1 VSGLRRAALFLL
13 WFFIF
18 LWPVSAVAAQ
28 TTSQPMAGGDSSGR
42 LPVSLG
48 KPAGCDWS
56 NGRALNS
63 GSYPEDLVIVGEAN
77 CPTEAAWGNSVAYG
91 WQNGSWF
98 ELELPEG
105 NFSNVSATSVS
116 DDSGAASTFVYSM
129 RDNDEGDGGRLEIWV
144 KSPGAP
150 PVELG
155 VLPDMGHRGM
165 AWISAQANHVVGGNQ
180 SGDWETGFIYSAVR
194 WVGDGA
200 AWSPP
205 EDLGEGVAV
214 AVTEDGSVV
223 IGNGDGET
231 WGVTGARPWVWT
243 ATEQGGS
250 NMTLLEPDARVR
262 DITHSGSMIVGSRPE
277 PCRPD
282 AWCDFFAA
290 PVYWVL
296 EDGQWT
302 MHDLEALDGVEST
315 AIAVAEVDGR
325 PIILGEGFTNQQ
337 GGIPRAVVWLP
348 LEGGGYGPAL
358 RLETLGGNF
367 NTMSF
372 PFDINRRG
380 YVLGWSEIEPW
391 DAGTT
396 VLWSLFDEFPFR
408 ISGGISDA
416 WYDPESSGQG
426 FFITV
431 AEATQTIFMA
441 WMTYDTERP
450 DGSASAVLG
459 DPGHRWL
466 TAQGS
471 YVDDTAVLEITIT
484 EGGIFDAGSPAP
496 ERRQD
501 GTLKLEFS
509 SCVAGSVSY
518 EIPSIG
524 RQGVVPIR
532 RISQDNVASCEKLA
546 IPTQ

>member
-1 VSGLRRAALFLL
+1 
-13 WFFIF
+13 
-18 LWPVSAVAAQ
+18 
-28 TTSQPMAGGDSSGR
+28 
-42 LPVSLG
+42 
-48 KPAGCDWS
+48 
-56 NGRALNS
+56 
-63 GSYPEDLVIVGEAN
+63 
-77 CPTEAAWGNSVAYG
+77 
-91 WQNGSWF
+91 
-98 ELELPEG
+98 
-105 NFSNVSATSVS
+105 
-116 DDSGAASTFVYSM
+116 
-129 RDNDEGDGGRLEIWV
+129 
-144 KSPGAP
+144 
-150 PVELG
+150 
-155 VLPDMGHRGM
+155 
-165 AWISAQANHVVGGNQ
+165 
-180 SGDWETGFIYSAVR
+180 
-194 WVGDGA
+194 
-200 AWSPP
+200 
-205 EDLGEGVAV
+205 
-214 AVTEDGSVV
+214 
-223 IGNGDGET
+223 
-231 WGVTGARPWVWT
+231 
-243 ATEQGGS
+243 
-250 NMTLLEPDARVR
+250 
-262 DITHSGSMIVGSRPE
+262 MIVGSRPE

-450 DGSASAVLG
+450 DGSVSAELG

-501 GTLKLEFS
+501 GTLKLKFS
-509 SCVAGSVSY
+509 SCVAGTVSY